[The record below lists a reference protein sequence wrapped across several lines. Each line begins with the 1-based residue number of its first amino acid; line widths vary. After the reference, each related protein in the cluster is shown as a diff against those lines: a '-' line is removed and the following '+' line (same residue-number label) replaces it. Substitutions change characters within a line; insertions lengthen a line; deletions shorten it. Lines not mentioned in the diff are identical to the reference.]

1 MQKLTKQELLTIN
14 GGATYGSSSL
24 INAIAN
30 LIEVLLDAGKI
41 LGTSLR
47 RINSNKLCPL
57 E

>member
-1 MQKLTKQELLTIN
+1 MQKLTKEELLVIK

-41 LGTSLR
+41 LGTSIR

-57 E
+57 D